1 MFDFKWFIDELKLSI
16 NKGKYI
22 INVSQCPKGSVQ
34 MGKYESSI
42 KLVDLD
48 IISGKDITL
57 ESAIIKSMYLLSIKI
72 DFRKFKEMFELSIRG
87 EIS

>member
-1 MFDFKWFIDELKLSI
+1 M
-16 NKGKYI
+16 
-22 INVSQCPKGSVQ
+22 PKRSVQ

-72 DFRKFKEMFELSIRG
+72 DFRKFKEMFELSISG